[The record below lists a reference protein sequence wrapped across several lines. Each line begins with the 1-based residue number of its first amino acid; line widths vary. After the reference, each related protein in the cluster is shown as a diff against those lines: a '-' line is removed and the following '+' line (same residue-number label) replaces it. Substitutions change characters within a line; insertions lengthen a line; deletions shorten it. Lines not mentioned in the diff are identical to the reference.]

1 MIKNIKSPIQ
11 LRSNYCAVYFELFLI
26 EKDIEIIY
34 NEWYMESFS
43 MYHFCFGGRKM
54 RFCGACII
62 TNNVSKLSDFYGSI
76 FNALPEGNENHVAFD
91 NMNLAIWNPGNTEI
105 SKVKNMSLMYFVDD
119 AKYEYE
125 RLLNI
130 NGIEMVSEPEM

>member
-1 MIKNIKSPIQ
+1 
-11 LRSNYCAVYFELFLI
+11 
-26 EKDIEIIY
+26 
-34 NEWYMESFS
+34 
-43 MYHFCFGGRKM
+43 M

-62 TNNVSKLSDFYGSI
+62 TNNVSKLSDFYRSI
-76 FNALPEGNENHVAFD
+76 FNTLPEGNENHVAFD
-91 NMNLAIWNPGNTEI
+91 NMNLAIWNTENTEI

-130 NGIEMVSEPEM
+130 NGIEMVSEREMQPWGVIAFSFKDPDGNEINFIQQLNKVEQ